1 MPTTQEEALP
11 AMEMNL
17 AEERTALRLG
27 FFGFKMAVAVALGCL
42 KAKAKWPKE
51 EDEGSV
57 GGKYKAS
64 SARESRRHAY
74 AGRGG

>member
-57 GGKYKAS
+57 GGKYKAG